1 VLSVT
6 IHDVADRA
14 GVSIKTVSRVLNKEP
29 NVRTETRDRVLEAA
43 AALHYRP
50 SVSARSL
57 AGARS
62 YLIALFFD
70 NPSPAYVSDVQRG
83 AVARCR
89 EAGYHLVVE
98 PIDSAGPDAPDL
110 VRATMSTLRPDGAI
124 LSPPVC
130 DRPLVLDALSE
141 MRAPYVRI
149 APDTQ
154 LDRAPYV
161 WMDDRMAAYEMTAH
175 LLQLGHRDI
184 GFIIGHPDHGAS
196 HLRLEGFTRAM
207 LDQGCVVRP
216 DRVAQGY
223 FSFQSGFDCA
233 ELLLSSRSRPTAIF
247 ASNDDMAMGVLA
259 VAHRHGLSV
268 PGDLSVVGYDDTPA
282 ATTVAPQLTTVRQPI
297 FAMAGTAAD
306 MLIAGGGKRPAPGR
320 PLSHLLPFEVI
331 VRESTAP
338 PRA

>member
-1 VLSVT
+1 VLTVT

-29 NVRTETRDRVLEAA
+29 NVRQETRDRVLAA
-43 AALHYRP
+43 AEALHYRP

-57 AGARS
+57 AGSRS
-62 YLIALFFD
+62 YLIALFYD

-89 EAGYHLVVE
+89 EAGYHLIVE
-98 PIDSAGPDAPDL
+98 PIDSSAPDTADL

-130 DRPLVLDALSE
+130 DRPLVLDTLSE

-149 APDTQ
+149 APDTD

-161 WMDDRMAAYEMTAH
+161 WMDDRMAAYEMTSH

-184 GFIIGHPDHGAS
+184 GFIIGHPEHGAS
-196 HLRLEGFTRAM
+196 HLRLEGFTKAM
-207 LDQGCVVRP
+207 QDQGCVVRP
-216 DRVAQGY
+216 ERIAQGY

-233 ELLLSSRSRPTAIF
+233 DVLLSGRTRPTAIF

-259 VAHRHGLSV
+259 VAHRDGLSV

-282 ATTVAPQLTTVRQPI
+282 ATTVAPKLTTVRQPI
-297 FAMAGTAAD
+297 FAMAGMAAD
-306 MLIAGGGKRPAPGR
+306 MLIAGGGKRTAPGR
-320 PLSHLLPFEVI
+320 PVSHLLPFEI
-331 VRESTAP
+331 ILRDSTAP
-338 PRA
+338 PRS